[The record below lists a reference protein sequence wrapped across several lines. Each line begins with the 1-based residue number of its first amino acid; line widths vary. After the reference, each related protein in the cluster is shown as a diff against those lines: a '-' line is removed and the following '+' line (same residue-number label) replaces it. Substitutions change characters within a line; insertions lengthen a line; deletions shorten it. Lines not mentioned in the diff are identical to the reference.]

1 MALLIKFGEKE
12 HLEQLKQGIVHF
24 STFDSFQKDP
34 TNFRGDK
41 MEGRI
46 YLDPSAPLQIN
57 GNDYS
62 KYVKEAM
69 LSFIHDCPVLSFSA
83 SMLSDKNCH
92 LITEELY
99 TPNEDFIA
107 EMEQFGGYVLIFDA
121 LTFINSLRKTFENAE
136 CGLEFKPVVYID
148 KHNYLY
154 VQDYYESLV
163 GDRKEFAHLF
173 IKDTANSYPLQNE
186 WRMVIFDYKR
196 HYYQEKTSGINI
208 QTSFSTNMPICSID
222 EFKSLQCSRGFLCI

>member
-1 MALLIKFGEKE
+1 
-12 HLEQLKQGIVHF
+12 
-24 STFDSFQKDP
+24 
-34 TNFRGDK
+34 
-41 MEGRI
+41 
-46 YLDPSAPLQIN
+46 
-57 GNDYS
+57 
-62 KYVKEAM
+62 M

-107 EMEQFGGYVLIFDA
+107 EMEQFGGYVLILDA
-121 LTFINSLRKTFENAE
+121 LTFINSLKKTFENAE
-136 CGLEFKPVVYID
+136 CGLEFHPVVYID

-208 QTSFSTNMPICSID
+208 QTSFSTKMPICSID